1 MSEHI
6 SLSAE
11 PRTPNAPKGHQLRKT
26 GRVPGVYYTAS
37 REVKYV
43 SFDKIELARLL
54 RKETAVL
61 DLKVGGQTLPCVIRE
76 VQRHPVFGNVVHM
89 DLYGVDLSKKIRVH
103 VPVHAVGVATGVKL
117 QGGILDIIA
126 YELEIECLPDA
137 MPSHIDVDVT
147 HLKVGDSVRVEDI
160 KIPGVTVH
168 GDVNSVVVHVS
179 GKKAEEAGVDVA
191 ASGTTVAE
199 PEVIREKK
207 PTEEK

>member
-26 GRVPGVYYTAS
+26 GRVPGVYYTAT

-61 DLKVGGQTLPCVIRE
+61 DLKVSGQTLPCVIRE

-103 VPVHAVGVATGVKL
+103 VPVHAVGIATGVKL
-117 QGGILDIIA
+117 QGGILDIVV

-137 MPSHIDVDVT
+137 MPAHIDVDVT
-147 HLKVGDSVRVEDI
+147 HLKVGDSVRIEDI
-160 KIPGVTVH
+160 QIPGVTVH
-168 GDVNSVVVHVS
+168 GEAHSVVVHVS
-179 GKKAEEAGVDVA
+179 GKKAEDESAVPGA
-191 ASGTTVAE
+191 AAVAE

-207 PTEEK
+207 PVEDK